1 MKNNLI
7 KNYYKDKR
15 NRCFILGTGPSL
27 NDIDLNKL
35 KNEITIGV
43 NQICIKMIPDFIV
56 VGDNECL
63 LKNEHMI
70 FNEKTIN
77 NSNFVFVR
85 NGAGIQLP
93 ERFYINNSKV
103 LESIIDIEYF
113 IDDNFKTS
121 SSTGGSIIQDVAIP
135 LACWLGFNEIYLLGY
150 DAGFRHFFDEN
161 GQDFNAYNLEK

>member
-43 NQICIKMIPDFIV
+43 NQICIKMIPDFIF

-63 LKNEHMI
+63 LKN
-70 FNEKTIN
+70 
-77 NSNFVFVR
+77 
-85 NGAGIQLP
+85 
-93 ERFYINNSKV
+93 
-103 LESIIDIEYF
+103 
-113 IDDNFKTS
+113 
-121 SSTGGSIIQDVAIP
+121 
-135 LACWLGFNEIYLLGY
+135 
-150 DAGFRHFFDEN
+150 
-161 GQDFNAYNLEK
+161 